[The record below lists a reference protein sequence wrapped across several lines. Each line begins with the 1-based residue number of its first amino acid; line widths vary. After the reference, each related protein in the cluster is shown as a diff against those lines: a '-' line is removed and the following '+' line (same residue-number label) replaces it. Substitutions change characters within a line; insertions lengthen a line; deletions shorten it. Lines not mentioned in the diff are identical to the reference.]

1 MKRICFAI
9 TTLIM
14 TVLLSLACSKEK
26 LEIHI
31 EVEIDNQSSS
41 QVAGALL
48 SELEWQGF
56 DLAPGES
63 YLFYFVTDS
72 DSKGLAPT
80 FRIGPT
86 KLVIDGKTYIFKS
99 TDKAKDFFDLYG
111 WEITPTTGGF
121 SYKVTLTDEGVAR
134 LIANADHSNH

>member
-134 LIANADHSNH
+134 LIANADQSNQ

>member
-63 YLFYFVTDS
+63 YLFNFVTDS

-134 LIANADHSNH
+134 LIANADQSNQ

>member
-63 YLFYFVTDS
+63 YLFNFVTDS

-134 LIANADHSNH
+134 LIANADQSNH

>member
-1 MKRICFAI
+1 
-9 TTLIM
+9 M

-63 YLFYFVTDS
+63 YLFNFVTDS

-86 KLVIDGKTYIFKS
+86 KLVIDGRTYIFKS

-134 LIANADHSNH
+134 LIANADQSNH

>member
-63 YLFYFVTDS
+63 YLFNFVTDS

-86 KLVIDGKTYIFKS
+86 KLVIDGRTYIFKS

-134 LIANADHSNH
+134 LIANADQSNH

>member
-63 YLFYFVTDS
+63 YLFNFVTDS

-80 FRIGPT
+80 FR
-86 KLVIDGKTYIFKS
+86 
-99 TDKAKDFFDLYG
+99 KARTELA
-111 WEITPTTGGF
+111 WAQCCCCRRWAQT
-121 SYKVTLTDEGVAR
+121 VR
-134 LIANADHSNH
+134 LS

>member
-14 TVLLSLACSKEK
+14 TALLSLACSKEK
-26 LEIHI
+26 FEIHI

-48 SELEWQGF
+48 SELEWQCF

-63 YLFYFVTDS
+63 YLFNFVTDS

-134 LIANADHSNH
+134 LIANADQSNQ